1 VGGGTGNRPADSG
14 DSEVS
19 RRKNGRR
26 DGARVLASLSVNGTI
41 RVPGDKSISH
51 RALILGALAEGPS
64 RVRGIL
70 ESEDVHSTAGVLRS
84 LGADVPQLSSEITV
98 KGKGLR
104 GLRTP
109 SNALDCGNSGTTTRL
124 MAGVVA
130 AYPFSARFI
139 GDPSLSKRPMK
150 RVADPLSY
158 MGARFEFENSD
169 GLPMTIRG
177 CDLRS
182 VDWDTRSASAQV
194 KSAILLAGLISNVE
208 VRVRESSRSRDHTE
222 RMLRAMGADIESEGN
237 DVCLHQTARLSPV
250 DVDVP
255 SDPSSAAFFVALA
268 ALAAKGE
275 LALENVCLNPTRG
288 GFFDAMRRMGAD
300 IRIENRA
307 TSGGEEIGTLITKP
321 SALSNLRITEK
332 EVPSLIDELPLL
344 ACVAAGAGVEL
355 EITGA
360 AELRVKESDRINA
373 VVQNLRLVGASAEE
387 LPDGLIVRRVVREFS
402 GVIDP
407 RADHRI
413 AMAFGILS
421 AATGNKITVRNPEC
435 VAVSY
440 PNFWKDLRRVVA

>member
-1 VGGGTGNRPADSG
+1 M
-14 DSEVS
+14 
-19 RRKNGRR
+19 
-26 DGARVLASLSVNGTI
+26 
-41 RVPGDKSISH
+41 PGDKSISH

-84 LGADVPQLSSEITV
+84 LGAEIPELSPDMRLT
-98 KGKGLR
+98 GRGLR
-104 GLRTP
+104 GLSAPT
-109 SNALDCGNSGTTTRL
+109 SSLDCGNSGTTTRL

-130 AYPFSARFI
+130 AHPFSARFT

-150 RVADPLSY
+150 RVADPLTY
-158 MGARFEFENSD
+158 MGARFEFESGD
-169 GLPMTIRG
+169 GLPMTITG
-177 CDLRS
+177 GDLRS

-194 KSAILLAGLISNVE
+194 KSAILLAGLIAQVE
-208 VRVRESSRSRDHTE
+208 VRVTESSPSRDHTE
-222 RMLRAMGADIESEGN
+222 RMLRAMGVRVENNENRVWQQVAP
-237 DVCLHQTARLSPV
+237 RLASV

-268 ALAAKGE
+268 ALASKGQLE
-275 LALENVCLNPTRG
+275 LPNVCINPTRS

-300 IRIENRA
+300 IRIEQRS
-307 TSGGEEIGTLITKP
+307 TSGGEEIATVVVRP
-321 SALSNLRITEK
+321 SSLKSLQISEK

-360 AELRVKESDRINA
+360 AELRVKESDRIST
-373 VVQNLRLVGASAEE
+373 VVQNLRAVGASAQE
-387 LPDGLIVRRVVREFS
+387 LPDGLRVRRVARELS
-402 GVIDP
+402 GVVDP

-413 AMAFGILS
+413 AMAFGVLS
-421 AATGNKITVRNPEC
+421 AATGNRITVLNPEC

-440 PNFWKDLRRVVA
+440 PRFWDDLQRVIR